1 MCEISIIIPVY
12 NKQKYIAK
20 TLESVLDQT
29 FRDFEILLINDG
41 STDGSGMVCDNLAS
55 SDARIKVFHTQNRG
69 VSAARNLGIREATGK
84 YISFIDADD
93 CIDKSFL
100 EKLRNS
106 IIENDSGLAVCGY
119 EEIRNGERSVH
130 IHKDLHT
137 GNVVYDALRQDLLCI
152 LWNKLYVREK
162 IRHFFDESIST
173 CEDSIFCALYYID
186 NDPKISF
193 VDEPLYHYIVRAG
206 GLTSRIRHGA
216 FDGIKKLLRINL
228 EISGK
233 ITDEQLKHR
242 AVHHVYKVYFYG
254 IYTYI
259 FENLVDGSISREEL
273 SLVSQ
278 IINDE
283 EYRRIIK
290 AVFNYPLKDKRA
302 EKTGTGEFAV
312 ILLSLIKWERAV
324 LMVSRGKKCLK
335 PAGNEPL
342 VSIVIPVYNAEE
354 YLEETLRHVS
364 GQSYKNLE
372 IICVDDGSSDNSRA
386 ILQNAKSKDLRF
398 IILSQENQGAGTA
411 RNLGM
416 DEAGG
421 EYILFFDS
429 DDILRKRAVQTLV
442 KTAAKKDTD
451 IVFFGYQK
459 FIGRKRIHTAFS
471 ARELRV
477 PMNKVISP
485 AEIADRLFQADHGM
499 PWNKFYKTEF
509 LRGADVRFQALKNTN
524 DEFFSRL
531 TSVEAERILFL
542 NRIFVDY
549 RVGNKSSLQGNSGK
563 NILDCTYALKAISG
577 ELKRRGIYETYC
589 DTFKKLAG
597 YVIMLRLMALKG
609 SPEFDVM
616 AREVY
621 HNLLDVCEIDEQHL
635 EKRFLGA
642 YRALRAGD
650 IARAESEFM
659 AI

>member
-20 TLESVLDQT
+20 TLRSVLDQT
-29 FRDFEILLINDG
+29 FRDFEILLIDDG
-41 STDGSGMVCDNLAS
+41 STDGSGMVCDNMAS
-55 SDARIKVFHTQNRG
+55 TDARIKVFHTQNRG
-69 VSAARNLGIREATGK
+69 VSAARNLGIREASGK

-93 CIDKSFL
+93 YIDDSFL
-100 EKLRNS
+100 TKLRNS

-119 EEIRNGERSVH
+119 EEIRNGEISVH
-130 IHKDLHT
+130 VHKDLHT
-137 GNVVYDALRQDLLCI
+137 GSVVYDALRQDLLCI

-173 CEDSIFCALYYID
+173 CEDSIFCVQYYLD
-186 NDPKISF
+186 NNPKISF
-193 VDEPLYHYIVRAG
+193 TEEPLYHYIVRVG
-206 GLTSRIRHGA
+206 GLTGRVQKGA
-216 FDGIKKLLRINL
+216 FDGIRRLLRVNL
-228 EISGK
+228 ELSGK
-233 ITDEQLKHR
+233 ITDDRLR
-242 AVHHVYKVYFYG
+242 CSVVHHLHKVYFYG

-259 FENLVDGSISREEL
+259 FENLAGGPISREDL
-273 SLVSQ
+273 LLVSQ
-278 IINDE
+278 IIHDE
-283 EYRRIIK
+283 EYRKITKSIFK
-290 AVFNYPLKDKRA
+290 YPLKDRSA
-302 EKTGTGEFAV
+302 EKNGIGEISI
-312 ILLSLIKWERAV
+312 ILFSLLKWERAA
-324 LMVSRGKKCLK
+324 LLVSRGKKCLK

-354 YLEETLRHVS
+354 YLEETLGHVS

-386 ILQNAKSKDLRF
+386 ILQSAKSKDPRF
-398 IILSQENQGAGTA
+398 ILLSQENQGAGTA

-416 DEAGG
+416 DAAGG

-442 KTAAKKDTD
+442 KTATKKDTD

-509 LRGADVRFQALKNTN
+509 LKGVDIRFQALKNTN

-577 ELKRRGIYETYC
+577 ELKSRGFYETYC

-609 SPEFDVM
+609 SPEFDVL

-621 HNLLDVCEIDEQHL
+621 HNLLDICEIDEQHL
-635 EKRFLGA
+635 EERFRGA
-642 YRALRAGD
+642 YRALRTGD